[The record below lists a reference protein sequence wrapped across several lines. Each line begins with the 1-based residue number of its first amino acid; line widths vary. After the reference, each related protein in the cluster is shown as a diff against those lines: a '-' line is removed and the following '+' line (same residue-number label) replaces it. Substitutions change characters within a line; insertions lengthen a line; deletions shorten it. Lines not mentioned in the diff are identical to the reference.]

1 MGRWGGRGT
10 AIPRSMTIVRSE
22 KMDMLVYIS
31 LSMSQNARVLSPTR
45 LYIVRIKCRREEEY
59 A

>member
-1 MGRWGGRGT
+1 
-10 AIPRSMTIVRSE
+10 MTIVRSE